1 MKALIILGL
10 PFVILVAAGLI
21 GWILAGKMLIDW
33 LRGSPTGKADGN
45 DRPSHAP
52 VR

>member
-1 MKALIILGL
+1 MLKALILLGL
-10 PFVILVAAGLI
+10 PFVILLAAAVI

-45 DRPSHAP
+45 DRPPHA
-52 VR
+52 